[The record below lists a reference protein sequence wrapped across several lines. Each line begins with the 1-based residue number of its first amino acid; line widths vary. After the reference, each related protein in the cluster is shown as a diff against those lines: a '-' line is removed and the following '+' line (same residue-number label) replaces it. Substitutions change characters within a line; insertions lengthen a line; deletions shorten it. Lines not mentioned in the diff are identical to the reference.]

1 VIGPL
6 ELGRRAGDA
15 VANVAA
21 RARNGVDYVRGT
33 DISDLCSTPLDDVWT
48 SGKVRLRR
56 VRSDHVTVKKPLLI
70 VHSLISKPY
79 IFDLLP
85 GNSVLEWLRDQ
96 GHDAYLLDWGD
107 TDETDVANDLATY
120 VDDYLRPAV
129 SAVRKVSG
137 ASEVALLG
145 YCFGGVLAL
154 YALATDDRLP
164 VRDVALVATPVDFR
178 AIPALCRA
186 TVRSGLETG
195 HMTDTTGNIPA
206 DVFRWAFRILR
217 PTNDVAAFAT
227 LLDRLDDREYVRNH
241 HALNRWTDDQ
251 IPFPGALARE
261 MLPVARENAL
271 LAGVGQVSGRPV
283 NFAAVKSRVLAFM
296 AMRDHLVP
304 HPSAKAINRLLP
316 SADVE
321 TVEIDSGH
329 VALFIGARAKTET
342 LPALHE
348 WLTGDGKQARKEKR
362 DGRATAPHP

>member
-1 VIGPL
+1 MIGPL
-6 ELGRRAGDA
+6 ELGRRAGGA
-15 VANVAA
+15 VVNVAS
-21 RARNGVDYVRGT
+21 RVRNGVDYARGA
-33 DISDLCSTPLDDVWT
+33 DICDLCSTPLDDVWT
-48 SGKVRLRR
+48 SGKVRLRH
-56 VRSDHVTVKKPLLI
+56 VRSDGVTVKRPLLI

-85 GNSVLEWLRDQ
+85 GNSVLEWLRDH
-96 GHDAYLLDWGD
+96 GHDVYLLDWGE

-129 SAVRKVSG
+129 GAVREVSG
-137 ASEVALLG
+137 AAEVALLG

-164 VRDVALVATPVDFR
+164 VRDVALVATPVDFQ
-178 AIPALCRA
+178 AIPALRRA

-195 HMTDTTGNIPA
+195 HMTDATGNIPGS
-206 DVFRWAFRILR
+206 VFRWAFRVLR
-217 PTNDVAAFAT
+217 PTNDVAAFVT

-241 HALNRWTDDQ
+241 HALNRWTADQ

-283 NFAAVKSRVLAFM
+283 NFAAVECRVLALM

-304 HPSAKAINRLLP
+304 HASAKPIDRLLP
-316 SADVE
+316 SADVRTFE
-321 TVEIDSGH
+321 VESGH
-329 VALFIGARAKTET
+329 VALLIGARAKTQT

-348 WLTGDGKQARKEKR
+348 WLTGDGTQARKEKR
-362 DGRATAPHP
+362 DGRATAPHS

>member
-6 ELGRRAGDA
+6 EIGRRAGDA
-15 VANVAA
+15 IGSVAT

-33 DISDLCSTPLDDVWT
+33 DICDLCSTPLDDVWT

-56 VRSDHVTVKKPLLI
+56 VRSDRVSVEKPLLI

-85 GNSVLEWLRDQ
+85 GNSVLEWLRDH
-96 GHDAYLLDWGD
+96 GHDAYLLDWGE

-120 VDDYLRPAV
+120 VDDFLRPAIA
-129 SAVRKVSG
+129 AVRRVSG
-137 ASEVALLG
+137 ADEVSLLG
-145 YCFGGVLAL
+145 YCFGGVLSL

-164 VRDVALVATPVDFR
+164 VRDVALVATPVDFQ

-195 HMTDTTGNIPA
+195 HMTNSTGNIPA
-206 DVFRWAFRILR
+206 SVFLWAFRVLR
-217 PTNDVAAFAT
+217 PTNDVAALAT

-241 HALNRWTDDQ
+241 HALSRWTDDQ

-261 MLPVARENAL
+261 MLPIARDNAL

-304 HPSAKAINRLLP
+304 HASAKPIDRLLP
-316 SADVE
+316 NADVE
-321 TVEIDSGH
+321 TFEIDSGH
-329 VALFIGARAKTET
+329 VALFVGERAKRQT

-348 WLTGDGKQARKEKR
+348 WLTGDGKSAMKEER
-362 DGRATAPHP
+362 DGRATAANP